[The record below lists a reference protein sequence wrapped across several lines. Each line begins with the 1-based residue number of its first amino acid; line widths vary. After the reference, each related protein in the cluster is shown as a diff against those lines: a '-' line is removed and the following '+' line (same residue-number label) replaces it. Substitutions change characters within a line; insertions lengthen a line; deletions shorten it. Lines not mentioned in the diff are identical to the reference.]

1 VSLTCLIVSTILMML
16 LAGVVGGGVNCMQ
29 ARKADDP
36 VPTNKAYYFLLSIA
50 AAFSVPLFLSVTKSE
65 LLESVLSTKLH
76 AEDWFILFA
85 MCLIA
90 AIYAQSFL
98 ESVSKNLLQ
107 RVDNAVDTSHKAL
120 AKADDAQERSI
131 NMTADPAAQARSASA
146 ATAAASVRT
155 TADPDTQKVL
165 AALQNPKFPLH
176 RRTLGGIVRDTKLD
190 SDSAIAILGKLSA
203 TGVVRKV
210 SGEISDTDYY
220 ELQAPPSAG

>member
-1 VSLTCLIVSTILMML
+1 MSLTCLIVSTILMML

-50 AAFSVPLFLSVTKSE
+50 AAFSVPLFLSLTQSK
-65 LLESVLSTKLH
+65 LLENILKQSPDL
-76 AEDWFILFA
+76 EDWFILFA
-85 MCLIA
+85 MCLVA

-146 ATAAASVRT
+146 ATAAASVR